1 MNRFLVSINFTRN
14 SVSVIRHIVKMHY
27 VENID
32 WTVFYYHFTYE
43 VQSEFTL
50 YSLPEFKELLARSRR
65 ILSESNEIRTHNH
78 LVYKRKLNRL
88 AKW

>member
-1 MNRFLVSINFTRN
+1 MNRFHVSINFTRN

-32 WTVFYYHFTYE
+32 WTVFYYHVTYA